1 MTPADE
7 RRLQRFDAFARGV
20 NDELGQTRAQMDELR
35 AEGRV
40 KSATY
45 QQLMA
50 NHMVLEQIV
59 ARLKEFG
66 L

>member
-20 NDELGQTRAQMDELR
+20 HDDLAHIKAQMAEMRD
-35 AEGRV
+35 EGRT
-40 KSATY
+40 KTATY
-45 QQLMA
+45 QQLLA
-50 NHMVLEQIV
+50 NRMTLEQIEE
-59 ARLKEFG
+59 RLADAG

>member
-1 MTPADE
+1 VTPADE

-20 NDELGQTRAQMDELR
+20 NDELSQTRAQMDELR

-50 NHMVLEQIV
+50 NRMVLEQIV

>member
-20 NDELGQTRAQMDELR
+20 RDDLAQTRAQLEELR
-35 AEGRV
+35 AEGRT

-45 QQLMA
+45 QQLFA
-50 NHMVLEQIV
+50 NRVTLEQIV
-59 ARLKEFG
+59 ERLADAG

>member
-1 MTPADE
+1 MTLADE
-7 RRLQRFDAFARGV
+7 RRLQRFDAFVRGV
-20 NDELGQTRAQMDELR
+20 NDELRQTRAQMDELR
-35 AEGRV
+35 AEGRT

-45 QQLMA
+45 QQLLA
-50 NHMVLEQIV
+50 NRMTLEQII

>member
-7 RRLQRFDAFARGV
+7 RRLQRSDAFARGV
-20 NDELGQTRAQMDELR
+20 NDELRQTRAQMDEMR
-35 AEGRV
+35 AEGRA

-45 QQLMA
+45 QQLLA
-50 NHMVLEQIV
+50 NRMTLEQIV